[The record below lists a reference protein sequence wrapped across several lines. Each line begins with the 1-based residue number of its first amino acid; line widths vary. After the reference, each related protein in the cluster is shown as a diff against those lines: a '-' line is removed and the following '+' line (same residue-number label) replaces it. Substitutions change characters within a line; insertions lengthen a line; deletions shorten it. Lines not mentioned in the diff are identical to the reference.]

1 MTIFFLNC
9 VHYRQQWFCWKGSIY
24 YWRQNLKT
32 NTTSWKSDYQYI
44 ISIINTVN
52 MIPFSIY
59 NGTFNTWL
67 PRWYLLTI
75 VLFVF
80 QFTPSDYP
88 DGIFWPLYCLSFS
101 LQLLITPMV
110 SFSHCS
116 VCFSLTYASDYPVGI
131 CWPLYLSSYLEKR
144 AKNTGGTRT
153 TLWTNTK

>member
-59 NGTFNTWL
+59 NGTFNTEKWYRGTSWL
-67 PRWYLLTI
+67 PTKCIGRI
-75 VLFVF
+75 LF
-80 QFTPSDYP
+80 
-88 DGIFWPLYCLSFS
+88 W
-101 LQLLITPMV
+101 
-110 SFSHCS
+110 
-116 VCFSLTYASDYPVGI
+116 SLTSNIISEINTVNLIPFSIYNGTFNTEKWYRGNSWLPTYSMTKCVGRI
-131 CWPLYLSSYLEKR
+131 LYYFCHLRLMDSTVLII
-144 AKNTGGTRT
+144 
-153 TLWTNTK
+153 W